1 MTDKSAPIMRA
12 PPNANY
18 VLICHGGAG
27 TMSRAG
33 STPEQRAAYRTAL
46 TTALTAG
53 YKILSEGGEAMD
65 AVVAAVST
73 MEDCP
78 LFNSGKG
85 AVFNTAGKN
94 ELEAS
99 LMLSKPPASAPQI
112 PPSRRGVGLTLLTHV
127 RNPSALARAL
137 YLAPDLLPH
146 PFISGSTAES
156 LAESLGQ
163 PLVDESYFYTKK
175 RWLEHRRGLGLPDE
189 PFPYPD
195 PDADEDED
203 EAELSEKTSLPLLDL
218 MPTGTVGAVALD
230 TRGCLA
236 ALTSTGGRT
245 NKLPGRIGDTPHMG
259 SGFWAEEWPAAAGWV
274 QKAWGKIWGLPAS
287 CALGVSGTGDG
298 DYFIRCA
305 TAATIAH
312 RVKFLGE
319 SLEKAAEYAVEELR
333 QNGGIGG
340 VIALDKLG
348 NVAMPLNCP
357 GMYRGVIKKDGIPLT
372 AIFDDDVLERI

>member
-1 MTDKSAPIMRA
+1 MTDKSVRA
-12 PPNANY
+12 PANATY
-18 VLICHGGAG
+18 VLAVHGGAG
-27 TMSRAG
+27 TMARGG
-33 STPEQRAAYRTAL
+33 STPKQRAAYRNAL
-46 TTALTAG
+46 TAALTAG
-53 YKILSEGGEAMD
+53 YKILSEGGEAID
-65 AVVAAVST
+65 AFVAAVSGL
-73 MEDCP
+73 EDCP

-99 LMLSKPPASAPQI
+99 LMLSKPPASARQI

-127 RNPSALARAL
+127 RNPK
-137 YLAPDLLPH
+137 
-146 PFISGSTAES
+146 S
-156 LAESLGQ
+156 LAETLGQ

-195 PDADEDED
+195 PDPDDADEN
-203 EAELSEKTSLPLLDL
+203 EKAALPLLDL
-218 MPTGTVGAVALD
+218 MPTGTVSAVALD
-230 TRGCLA
+230 IRGCIA
-236 ALTSTGGRT
+236 TLTSTGGRT

-274 QKAWGKIWGLPAS
+274 RKAWGKIWGLPTPAFH
-287 CALGVSGTGDG
+287 ALGISGTGDG

-312 RVKFLGE
+312 RVKFLGK
-319 SLEKAAEYAVEELR
+319 SLDKAAKYAVEELR

-340 VIALDKLG
+340 VIAVDNLG
-348 NVAMPLNCP
+348 NFAAPFNCP

-372 AIFDDDVLERI
+372 AIFDDDVLE